1 MMMLEK
7 KPFPEKLKPI
17 TEVIYEIL
25 VEVLTLQREMHS
37 NLEVLKDQL
46 NQIKTKSG
54 GNDDNKS

>member
-1 MMMLEK
+1 MMLEK